1 MSDEARLVH
10 VNAAL
15 NVSPQY
21 IPLVG
26 VPTHW
31 DHLCNRSHLESTVCV
46 HCRWNSCQNCGSRC
60 GTGFT
65 GWTKLCPSCDA
76 HSSFT
81 APIIPDEWKTFYP
94 SAQGSLPSPS
104 SAAGSQ
110 AVVIIADEE
119 DEPSERDRLK
129 KELPLMPDTW
139 EIPASGEVRDYA
151 TFTLYDTT
159 VSIAVDPKYAVE
171 IYDVLGRLLQ
181 ARDKRPTATDFL
193 PPSFSSTIPPPNF
206 RIVQLMRVQ
215 CYTQLQ
221 FYRTAV
227 EIVTIRN
234 TKRAAAERASVIE
247 ATAFHG
253 TNFRAALS
261 VTEHGSLMTRC
272 EIGAFGKGFYV
283 SLGSIA
289 LPLIYSLRNAARFQD
304 TAAFVMGSCIVG
316 RNSLTHGGQDIPNSG
331 CDTGGC
337 GSSWIHTIFDK
348 NHFNAEYIIV
358 HELATQEVWD
368 EQVKHFEKAFDLAT
382 RVTPSAPVIV
392 IPSTPPPDSQSPSS
406 SSGKKVARKPR
417 KSLFS
422 HKKAKTAS
430 AGGGGGGKY
439 KPTPPTSE
447 EDSSD
452 DKKDKNYKPGARPR
466 K

>member
-1 MSDEARLVH
+1 
-10 VNAAL
+10 
-15 NVSPQY
+15 
-21 IPLVG
+21 
-26 VPTHW
+26 
-31 DHLCNRSHLESTVCV
+31 
-46 HCRWNSCQNCGSRC
+46 
-60 GTGFT
+60 
-65 GWTKLCPSCDA
+65 
-76 HSSFT
+76 
-81 APIIPDEWKTFYP
+81 
-94 SAQGSLPSPS
+94 
-104 SAAGSQ
+104 
-110 AVVIIADEE
+110 VVIIADAE

-139 EIPASGEVRDYA
+139 EVPASGEVRDYA
-151 TFTLYDTT
+151 TFTLYDTA

-171 IYDVLGRLLQ
+171 IYEVLGHLVQ
-181 ARDKRPTATDFL
+181 ARDKRPTADDFL

-221 FYRTAV
+221 YYKTAV

-234 TKRAAAERASVIE
+234 SKRPAAERASVIE

-253 TNFRAALS
+253 TNYRAAQCIA
-261 VTEHGSLMTRC
+261 EAGALMTRC

-289 LPLIYSLRNAARFQD
+289 LPLIYSTRNAARFTD

-316 RNSLTHGGQDIPNSG
+316 RSSLTHGGQDIPNAG

-337 GSSWIHTIFDK
+337 GSSWIHAIFDK

-358 HELATQEVWD
+358 YELATQELWD
-368 EQVKHFEKAFDLAT
+368 AQVKHFEKAFDLAT
-382 RVTPSAPVIV
+382 RVAPSAPVIV
-392 IPSTPPPDSQSPSS
+392 IPNTPPDSQSPA
-406 SSGKKVARKPR
+406 SSGKKVARKSRKPR
-417 KSLFS
+417 FS
-422 HKKAKTAS
+422 HKKTKTAS
-430 AGGGGGGKY
+430 AGGGGSY
-439 KPTPPTSE
+439 KPTPPTSD

-452 DKKDKNYKPGARPR
+452 DKKDTSYKPGARPR